1 MLRDGS
7 RISFAKR
14 KGRIQLVRTLAL
26 GFSIAVSCICHARA
40 EEDDAKSASSWPT
53 TYLDLNTQFSA
64 IPANS
69 LSFGLGPIGF
79 LSTASSRNLVVNAPL
94 TVDVTDR
101 FSVYGGITALTYQL
115 DGSSWSPFYVAS
127 WNVGFTADV
136 IEQDGAIP
144 KLTLQ
149 STYTKTIGSSVA
161 VLSAA
166 TLSTVVEA
174 GHAFDEDETRGV
186 LAGVQLVNAFVS
198 SSLIRVEPDVV
209 VYGGGY
215 YQWPSNWK
223 FTGRAGVQHFGG
235 ARIAN
240 LLDLRPFTQPV
251 ARFNLDKLDDND
263 NRLFGVA
270 FEVAWTPKPAFQFT
284 VHTPLYAVRK

>member
-26 GFSIAVSCICHARA
+26 GFSIAVSCIGHAQA

-115 DGSSWSPFYVAS
+115 DGTSWSPFYVAS